1 MGNHELD
8 EVHAENPFAQKLYKH
23 SSQFQ
28 FPYMLLRVTQYGEP
42 ILRKI
47 GDPITEFDAALA
59 QLADDMVDTMYD
71 EDGIGLAAQQ
81 VGLALQFCVMD
92 VRPPE
97 GEKPEFDYSFDGKQ
111 PPLDLIMP
119 IALANPKVT
128 VIDPNEDVYEEGC
141 LSFPDVRGKVAR
153 PIGVRCEYQDTEGN
167 THVLEATGL
176 LGRCILH
183 ETDHLNGELFIEKM
197 DKRDLQRMA
206 TRIKKIK
213 RTSRDFLKMQR

>member
-1 MGNHELD
+1 
-8 EVHAENPFAQKLYKH
+8 
-23 SSQFQ
+23 
-28 FPYMLLRVTQYGEP
+28 MLLRVTQYGEP

-97 GEKPEFDYSFDGKQ
+97 GEKPEFDYSLDGKQ

-119 IALANPKVT
+119 MALANPKVT
-128 VIDPNEDVYEEGC
+128 IIDPSEDVYEEGC
-141 LSFPDVRGKVAR
+141 LSFPDVRGKVTR

-183 ETDHLNGELFIEKM
+183 ETDHLNGELFIDTM